1 LINVGAI
8 QGDLLCAVVN
18 GTSGNMSIFAPASPS
33 ARSIVDLAILTFV
46 VTGLIFVIVE
56 GVLFYSVWRFRQP
69 REEQAGEPAQVYGS
83 MPIEVAWTAAPT
95 LVVFFLVLVTTRTLW
110 DVEKSP
116 PKPRE
121 GDNAL
126 FVTVTGHQ
134 WWWEYAYESYDGR
147 RLGFVT
153 ANELHVPVSSD
164 NTIRPVYLTLKSAD
178 VCHSYWVPRLG
189 GKVDLIPGRV
199 NSLMLETREPGLYL
213 GQCAEYCGAQHAN
226 MLIRVN
232 VDSPEEFER
241 WLANESLPAVEQ
253 PAVAEGKAIFLA
265 QSCINCHAIRGTR
278 ARGTYAPDLTHLMS
292 RKTLASGIV
301 ENTPEM
307 LAAWARDP
315 QQIKPG
321 CLMPAFGL
329 DDRTQQLLVGYL
341 QTLR

>member
-1 LINVGAI
+1 VGAI
-8 QGDLLCAVVN
+8 QGDLLCAVVD
-18 GTSGNMSIFAPASPS
+18 GTSANMSIFAPASPS
-33 ARSIVDLAILTFV
+33 ARSIVNLAILTFV

-56 GVLFYSVWRFRQP
+56 GVLFYSVWRFRRP

-116 PKPRE
+116 PQPRE